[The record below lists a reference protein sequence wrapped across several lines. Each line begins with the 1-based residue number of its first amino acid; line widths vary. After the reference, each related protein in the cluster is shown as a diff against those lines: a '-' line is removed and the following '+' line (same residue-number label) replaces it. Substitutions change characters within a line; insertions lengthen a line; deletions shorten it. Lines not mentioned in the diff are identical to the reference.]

1 MQEELEMRRRR
12 LSYRARHRGT
22 KELDL
27 FVGNFAERHLHS
39 FDGGQIDRFEAILE
53 QDEHD
58 IYRWLTGQDPVP
70 PEHDNDVMAL
80 LLNFD
85 FAGSLR

>member
-12 LSYRARHRGT
+12 LRYRARHRGT

-27 FVGNFAERHLHS
+27 FVGNFAERHLHA
-39 FDGGQIDRFEAILE
+39 FDGGQIERFEAILE

-58 IYRWLTGQDPVP
+58 IYRWLTGQEPVP